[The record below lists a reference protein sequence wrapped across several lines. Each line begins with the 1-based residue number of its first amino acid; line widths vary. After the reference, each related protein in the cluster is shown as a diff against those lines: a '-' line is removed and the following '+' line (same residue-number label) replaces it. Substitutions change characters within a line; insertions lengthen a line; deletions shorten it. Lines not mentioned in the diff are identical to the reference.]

1 MRFWAKRVPLAVK
14 NAKRPK
20 SRLFNSF
27 KQRTKYAL
35 NLVLEEYL
43 KSPYLD
49 LLKYILYKQI
59 FSTLRPLKLISL

>member
-1 MRFWAKRVPLAVK
+1 MWCVI
-14 NAKRPK
+14 
-20 SRLFNSF
+20 
-27 KQRTKYAL
+27 
-35 NLVLEEYL
+35 EEYL